1 METVARGDGREG
13 TRGRNAASI
22 VRAET
27 SSCARWTSDDSF
39 LDYPRVG
46 GHRTIVPR
54 SPRRWTSDDR
64 SIDRD
69 GGRSDARGGG
79 VENGDDVGKRD
90 RGGGGERGGGG
101 GGDDERA
108 ATIVDFAGQ
117 LTGFFT
123 FTYEGV
129 CWAIV
134 AALFATNWLS
144 RTWRRRLRKNLANA
158 EMKHTLDSQSTT
170 VEHGAMEWINH
181 FLRHLWGTVA
191 GSFADQQ
198 ATDVLRGII
207 EGLGSQ
213 KPSFVKE
220 VELTGLTLGTVPP
233 TIRVYTVRYNPTLDY
248 IQFELDVDWFAD
260 AAHGRLVAKIK
271 LASALPSLRVPI
283 HLTDF
288 GLRGAFCWACA

>member
-1 METVARGDGREG
+1 M
-13 TRGRNAASI
+13 
-22 VRAET
+22 
-27 SSCARWTSDDSF
+27 
-39 LDYPRVG
+39 
-46 GHRTIVPR
+46 
-54 SPRRWTSDDR
+54 
-64 SIDRD
+64 
-69 GGRSDARGGG
+69 
-79 VENGDDVGKRD
+79 
-90 RGGGGERGGGG
+90 
-101 GGDDERA
+101 
-108 ATIVDFAGQ
+108 
-117 LTGFFT
+117 
-123 FTYEGV
+123 
-129 CWAIV
+129 
-134 AALFATNWLS
+134 
-144 RTWRRRLRKNLANA
+144 RKNLANA
-158 EMKHTLDSQSTT
+158 EMKHTLDSQFTT

-248 IQFELDVDWFAD
+248 IQFELDVDWYAD

-288 GLRGAFCWACA
+288 GLRGRILLGMRLTKRMPGVSGVDISFRGVPKVDVSVRPVGLPVADVPGLYQWIMGKIEEVICKKFLETIAYLQN